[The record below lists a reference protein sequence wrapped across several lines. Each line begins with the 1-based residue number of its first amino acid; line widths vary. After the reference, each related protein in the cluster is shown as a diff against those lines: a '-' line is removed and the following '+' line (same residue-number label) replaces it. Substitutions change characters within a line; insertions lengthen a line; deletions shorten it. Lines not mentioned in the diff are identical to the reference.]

1 MVTLEW
7 HPLRK
12 ITLDPPPLTNAV
24 QEPFSVSQLT
34 RFALCGIFQK
44 SNYHVN
50 RSALHFYN
58 GRFSEFMFAVSKD
71 IFPKYVSR
79 SLFICDSYWYSKTV
93 YVTEIRVAMK
103 YRYLRLRLV

>member
-12 ITLDPPPLTNAV
+12 MTLDPPTNAV

-34 RFALCGIFQK
+34 RFALCCIFQK

-50 RSALHFYN
+50 RSAVHFYN
-58 GRFSEFMFAVSKD
+58 GRFSEFMFSVSTH
-71 IFPKYVSR
+71 IFPRYVSR
-79 SLFICDSYWYSKTV
+79 YLSAIVTGTV
-93 YVTEIRVAMK
+93 RQST
-103 YRYLRLRLV
+103 LRK